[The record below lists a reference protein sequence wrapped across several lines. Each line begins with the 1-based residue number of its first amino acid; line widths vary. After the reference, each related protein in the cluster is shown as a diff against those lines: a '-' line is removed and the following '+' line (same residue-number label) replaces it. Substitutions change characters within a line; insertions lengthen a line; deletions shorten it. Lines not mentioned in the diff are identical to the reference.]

1 MELLQTSNG
10 TGGMTHMELIRMYQ
24 IDEKT
29 AKKNYQKVGV
39 EIYQRI
45 DDPEIP
51 NLIDT
56 KVIFVSVIV
65 PDGWQVS
72 NVWHAEE
79 EEIF

>member
-1 MELLQTSNG
+1 
-10 TGGMTHMELIRMYQ
+10 MYQ

-51 NLIDT
+51 DLIDT

-65 PDGWQVS
+65 PDGWEVS